1 MIEAEDR
8 DTAVQIFIEPSELI
22 PVPAFERFK
31 SEPCTRTVLST
42 RRAVAD
48 RLVCPSGLIWMP
60 RQTRYTK
67 QSKKY
72 LEKRL
77 NMAHGNTR
85 LEMFQRQPATARPIK
100 TLAQTVTPFSFCFAS
115 FND

>member
-8 DTAVQIFIEPSELI
+8 DTAVQSFIEPSELI
-22 PVPAFERFK
+22 RVTAFERFK

-42 RRAVAD
+42 WRAVAD
-48 RLVCPSGLIWMP
+48 RLVCRSEPVWTPL
-60 RQTRYTK
+60 RTQCTK

-72 LEKRL
+72 QEKRL